1 MHENSVAAFVPN
13 SSTAAGAAGV
23 PAVVNNS
30 HLPPQPLPRR
40 VVFRLLCHAS
50 RVGGVIGKSGS
61 IIRQLQQD
69 TSAKIHV
76 DVSAPNDHNRLIV
89 VVAPASVN
97 KRIRL
102 LGPIG
107 DNQRNEEIDEIEVS
121 AAQEALVRVFE
132 RVIEVTAEN
141 NGLVLGVENVV
152 SCRLLV
158 KGSQVGALM
167 GKGGKVIDTIR
178 RENGCRIKVLTS
190 GKMPSCAS
198 PNDEIVE
205 IEGDILAVKKALVA
219 VSRRLQD
226 CFSVERTRTVDNAP
240 IELDSEQTL
249 PPEPIDLPAQRS
261 SMSQPITTS
270 SFSGASGCHSVPLE
284 ADKFSSIDSKMPLQ
298 EVAFR
303 ILCTNDKVGAII
315 GKAGTIVRALQ
326 NDSGASIAVGGNV
339 AECNERMITITALEN
354 LELRKSP
361 AQTAVVL
368 VFDRILDAGSGMNLG
383 TRSLITF
390 RLVVAN
396 SQVGCLLGKG
406 GAIISDIRKETGTSI
421 RIFRGDQ
428 VPKCVSDNDEVVQ
441 IAGEF
446 VNVQDALRNVT
457 GRLRDN
463 LLAAKVSNGGIS
475 RNSSPLTSESSLS
488 GQVKEPPFGFHRSS
502 GVSHGNNQ
510 HPELTRSI
518 NNLVLSNKIDHP
530 PSPGMWSS
538 QTRPAVN
545 QRGAFDVSKG
555 SNSVKGGIELGSGS
569 RSAIVT
575 NTTVKI
581 MVPENIMSC
590 VYGEDGSNLTR
601 LRQISGAR
609 VMVHKPRPGTT
620 DRVIVISGTPD
631 ETQAAQS
638 LLQAFILTE

>member
-1 MHENSVAAFVPN
+1 MHENTVAASVPD
-13 SSTAAGAAGV
+13 SSTAAV
-23 PAVVNNS
+23 P
-30 HLPPQPLPRR
+30 LPPPLPKR

-76 DVSAPNDHNRLIV
+76 DVSAPNADHHRLIV
-89 VVAPASVN
+89 VVASALVN
-97 KRIRL
+97 KKIRFS
-102 LGPIG
+102 GPIG
-107 DNQRNEEIDEIEVS
+107 DKHWKDESDKIEVS

-141 NGLVLGVENVV
+141 NGVVLGVENVV

-158 KGSQVGALM
+158 KGNQVGALM

-205 IEGDILAVKKALVA
+205 IEGDILAVKKGLVA

-226 CFSVERTRTVDNAP
+226 CFSVERSRTVENAP
-240 IELDSEQTL
+240 LELDLEQTL
-249 PPEPIDLPAQRS
+249 PPQPVDLPAQRS
-261 SMSQPITTS
+261 SMSQPINTS
-270 SFSGASGCHSVPLE
+270 SFSGASGCHPVSLD
-284 ADKFSSIDSKMPLQ
+284 ADKFSSVDSKMPLQ

-303 ILCTNDKVGAII
+303 ILCTNDKVGAVI
-315 GKAGTIVRALQ
+315 GKGGAIVKALQ
-326 NDSGASIAVGGNV
+326 NDSGASIAVGPNV

-368 VFDRILDAGSGMNLG
+368 VFDRILDAGSGMSLG
-383 TRSLITF
+383 TRLLITF

-421 RIFRGDQ
+421 RIFRRDQ
-428 VPKCVSDNDEVVQ
+428 VPKCVSNNDEVVQ

-463 LLAAKVSNGGIS
+463 LLAAKVSNSGVG
-475 RNSSPLTSESSLS
+475 RNSSPLTSESSPS
-488 GQVKEPPFGFHRSS
+488 GEPPFGFHRSS
-502 GVSHGNNQ
+502 GVSHGINQ

-518 NNLVLSNKIDHP
+518 DNLVLSNKIDHP
-530 PSPGMWSS
+530 PSPGLWSS
-538 QTRPAVN
+538 QTRPGVN

-555 SNSVKGGIELGSGS
+555 SNSVKGGIELGSACSGS

-575 NTTVKI
+575 NTTLEI
-581 MVPENIMSC
+581 MVPENIISS
-590 VYGEDGSNLTR
+590 VYGENGSNLTR
-601 LRQISGAR
+601 LRQISGAK
-609 VMVHKPRPGTT
+609 VMVHEPRPGTT
-620 DRVIVISGTPD
+620 DRIIVISGTPD

-638 LLQAFILTE
+638 LLQAFILSESP

>member
-1 MHENSVAAFVPN
+1 MHPN
-13 SSTAAGAAGV
+13 SATTTGAVSTD
-23 PAVVNNS
+23 NS
-30 HLPPQPLPRR
+30 RLAPPKR

-61 IIRQLQQD
+61 IIRQLQKD

-76 DVSAPNDHNRLIV
+76 DVSTPSSFHNRLIV
-89 VVAPASVN
+89 VVASALVN
-97 KRIRL
+97 KKIRFS
-102 LGPIG
+102 GPIG
-107 DNQRNEEIDEIEVS
+107 DEQHWNDEDEIEVS

-141 NGLVLGVENVV
+141 NGVVLAAENVV

-158 KGSQVGALM
+158 KGNQVGALM
-167 GKGGKVIDTIR
+167 GKGGKVIDAIR
-178 RENGCRIKVLTS
+178 RENGCRIRVLTS
-190 GKMPSCAS
+190 DKLPPCAS
-198 PNDEIVE
+198 SNDEIVE
-205 IEGDILAVKKALVA
+205 IEGEILAAKKALVA

-226 CFSVERTRTVDNAP
+226 CFSVERNRTVENAP
-240 IELDSEQTL
+240 LELDFEQTL
-249 PPEPIDLPAQRS
+249 PPQPVDLPAQRS

-270 SFSGASGCHSVPLE
+270 SFSD
-284 ADKFSSIDSKMPLQ
+284 ADKFSSIDSKTPLQ

-303 ILCTNDKVGAII
+303 VLCTNDKVGSII
-315 GKAGTIVRALQ
+315 GKGGAIVRALQ
-326 NDSGASIAVGGNV
+326 NDSGASIAVGPNV
-339 AECNERMITITALEN
+339 VDCNERMITISALEN

-390 RLVVAN
+390 RLAVAH

-406 GAIISDIRKETGTSI
+406 GAIISEIRKETGTSI

-428 VPKCVSDNDEVVQ
+428 VPKCVSVNDEVVQ

-463 LLAAKVSNGGIS
+463 LLAAKVSNAGVS
-475 RNSSPLTSESSLS
+475 RNSSSLAPESSPS
-488 GQVKEPPFGFHRSS
+488 GQMKESPFGFHRSS
-502 GVSHGNNQ
+502 GVSHGINQ
-510 HPELTRSI
+510 HSELTRSI
-518 NNLVLSNKIDHP
+518 DNLAISNKIDHP
-530 PSPGMWSS
+530 PSPGLWSS
-538 QTRPAVN
+538 QTRQGVN
-545 QRGAFDVSKG
+545 QRGVFDVGKG

-575 NTTVKI
+575 NTTVEI
-581 MVPENIMSC
+581 LVPENIISS
-590 VYGEDGSNLTR
+590 VYGEKGSNLTR
-601 LRQISGAR
+601 LRQISGAK
-609 VMVHKPRPGTT
+609 VMVHEPRPGTT
-620 DRVIVISGTPD
+620 DRIIVISGTPD

-638 LLQAFILTE
+638 LLQAFILTESP

>member
-1 MHENSVAAFVPN
+1 MHEPNLVAASSVPH
-13 SSTAAGAAGV
+13 SATTV
-23 PAVVNNS
+23 PAAANNNS
-30 HLPPQPLPRR
+30 PLPRR

-76 DVSAPNDHNRLIV
+76 DVSTPNSDHHRLIV
-89 VVAPASVN
+89 VVASASLN
-97 KRIRL
+97 KKIRLNL
-102 LGPIG
+102 LGPTGG
-107 DNQRNEEIDEIEVS
+107 DEQQWNDEIEVS

-132 RVIEVTAEN
+132 RVIDVTAEN
-141 NGLVLGVENVV
+141 NGVVLGAESVV

-158 KGSQVGALM
+158 KGNQVGALM
-167 GKGGKVIDTIR
+167 GKGGKVIDAIR

-190 GKMPSCAS
+190 DKLPSCAS

-226 CFSVERTRTVDNAP
+226 CFSVERNRTVENAP
-240 IELDSEQTL
+240 LELDSEQTL
-249 PPEPIDLPAQRS
+249 PPRQVDLPAQRS

-270 SFSGASGCHSVPLE
+270 SFSGASGCHPVSLDAE
-284 ADKFSSIDSKMPLQ
+284 KFSNIDAKIPLQ

-303 ILCTNDKVGAII
+303 ILCPNEKVGAII
-315 GKAGTIVRALQ
+315 GKGGAIVRTLQ
-326 NDSGASIAVGGNV
+326 NDSGASIAVGPNV
-339 AECNERMITITALEN
+339 VECNERVIAITALEN

-361 AQTAVVL
+361 AQTAAVL

-390 RLVVAN
+390 RLVVPSN
-396 SQVGCLLGKG
+396 QVGCLLGKG
-406 GAIISDIRKETGTSI
+406 GAIISEIRKETGSSI

-463 LLAAKVSNGGIS
+463 LLAAKVSNGAVS
-475 RNSSPLTSESSLS
+475 RNSSPLASESSFS
-488 GQVKEPPFGFHRSS
+488 GQMKEPPFGFHRSS
-502 GVSHGNNQ
+502 GVSHGINQ
-510 HPELTRSI
+510 HPDLTRSMD
-518 NNLVLSNKIDHP
+518 NLVLSNNIDHP
-530 PSPGMWSS
+530 PSPGQWSS
-538 QTRPAVN
+538 QTRPGGN

-555 SNSVKGGIELGSGS
+555 SNSVKGGIELGCGS

-575 NTTVKI
+575 NTTVEI
-581 MVPENIMSC
+581 LVPESVISS
-590 VYGEDGSNLTR
+590 VYGENGSNLAR
-601 LRQISGAR
+601 LRQISGAK
-609 VMVHKPRPGTT
+609 VMVHEGRSGTT
-620 DRVIVISGTPD
+620 DRTIVISGTPD

-638 LLQAFILTE
+638 LLQAFILTG

>member
-1 MHENSVAAFVPN
+1 MHESTVAASVPN
-13 SSTAAGAAGV
+13 SSTAAV
-23 PAVVNNS
+23 P
-30 HLPPQPLPRR
+30 PPPPLPKR

-50 RVGGVIGKSGS
+50 RIGGVIGKSGS

-76 DVSAPNDHNRLIV
+76 DVSSPNYHHHRLIV
-89 VVAPASVN
+89 VVASSLVN
-97 KRIRL
+97 KKIRL

-107 DNQRNEEIDEIEVS
+107 DNHWKEEFDEIDVS

-141 NGLVLGVENVV
+141 NGVVLGVENVV

-178 RENGCRIKVLTS
+178 KENGCRIKVLTS

-198 PNDEIVE
+198 PTDEIVE
-205 IEGDILAVKKALVA
+205 IEGNILAVKKGLVA
-219 VSRRLQD
+219 VSRRIQD
-226 CFSVERTRTVDNAP
+226 CFPIERSRTVENEP
-240 IELDSEQTL
+240 LELDLEQTL
-249 PPEPIDLPAQRS
+249 PRQPVDLPAQRS
-261 SMSQPITTS
+261 SMSQPMNTS
-270 SFSGASGCHSVPLE
+270 SFSGASGCRPVSLD

-303 ILCTNDKVGAII
+303 ILCTNNKVGAII
-315 GKAGTIVRALQ
+315 GKGGTVVKALQ
-326 NDSGASIAVGGNV
+326 NDSGASIAVGPNV

-361 AQTAVVL
+361 AQTAAVL
-368 VFDRILDAGSGMNLG
+368 VFDRILDAGSGMSLG

-396 SQVGCLLGKG
+396 NQVGCLLGKG

-421 RIFRGDQ
+421 RIFRGDR

-463 LLAAKVSNGGIS
+463 LLAANVSNSDVG
-475 RNSSPLTSESSLS
+475 RNSFPLVSESSPS
-488 GQVKEPPFGFHRSS
+488 GQMKEPRYS
-502 GVSHGNNQ
+502 GVSHGINQ

-518 NNLVLSNKIDHP
+518 DNLVISNKIDHP
-530 PSPGMWSS
+530 PSSGLWSS
-538 QTRPAVN
+538 QTRPGVN
-545 QRGAFDVSKG
+545 QRDAFDVSKG

-575 NTTVKI
+575 NTTVEI
-581 MVPENIMSC
+581 MVPETVISS
-590 VYGEDGSNLTR
+590 VYGENGSNLTR
-601 LRQISGAR
+601 LRQISGAK
-609 VMVHKPRPGTT
+609 VMVHEPRPGTT
-620 DRVIVISGTPD
+620 DRIIVISGTPD

-638 LLQAFILTE
+638 LLQAFILTESP